1 MIIITM
7 IYNYSYY
14 NYLKNIIYYYSLYH
28 YMIILQ
34 EFEMTPKYLVYITAV
49 TWLLTQE
56 YYDNYIY
63 TFNILHTHV
72 YTHIHT
78 I

>member
-1 MIIITM
+1 
-7 IYNYSYY
+7 
-14 NYLKNIIYYYSLYH
+14 
-28 YMIILQ
+28 MIILQ

-56 YYDNYIY
+56 YYCNYIY